1 MGSITKYSPV
11 VFTIALAE
19 SLGHGIDS
27 STIVILILSHL
38 TSCAAYTSSAFYLI
52 GIAFSMQSPSCYVK
66 QKLVMLLVK
75 TLIRRANLS
84 ARFPADFAMR
94 NKKMKS

>member
-27 STIVILILSHL
+27 STTVIPIPSHV
-38 TSCAAYTSSAFYLI
+38 TSCAAHTRSAFHPI
-52 GIAFSMQSPSCYVK
+52 GIAFSMQSPSCYIK
-66 QKLVMLLVK
+66 QKLAMLLVK
-75 TLIRRANLS
+75 TLIGRANLS
-84 ARFPADFAMR
+84 ARLPADFAMR